1 MANVE
6 IDGVNSKV
14 YTDQVDPKT
23 GTTLTLGTSGDTVS
37 VPSGVTIANSGTA
50 TGFGDSSNF
59 LPIAQPFFINSNM
72 QIYQRGYNFTG
83 VTAATTY
90 SADRWR
96 YETGNIGTYEMNNT
110 QVTAGPAYNDG
121 FRQCARIDCTTA
133 DGSPASS
140 DYLYFGYSAE
150 AQDCLA
156 WKKGTTSA
164 TTMTLSFWV
173 KSNKTG
179 TAQVNL
185 RDMDN
190 GRMVSATY
198 SISSADTWEQIIVT
212 FPMETSNK
220 LNNDNGSGFN
230 FEWWLGAGSNFTSGA
245 APTSWE
251 ATTDADRGVNN
262 LAINDNTANDW
273 SITGIQAE
281 VGSYTSSTIPPYQW
295 ETYAANLLRCQR
307 YFQEI
312 MSGESQN
319 PLCNFVSY
327 ASGVL
332 RGTYILPTQMRA
344 NPTQTDGAALSDF
357 DILGEN
363 TNFAPTAL
371 GAESLTK
378 NSFVVTASSSSSTQG
393 SVYWCRGD
401 AEATYTLDAEL

>member
-1 MANVE
+1 MAT
-6 IDGVNSKV
+6 SKITNLSILDDAV
-14 YTDQVDPKT
+14 RTAGIQDAAVTAAK
-23 GTTLTLGTSGDTVS
+23 TSG
-37 VPSGVTIANSGTA
+37 VPTL
-50 TGFGDSSNF
+50 F
-59 LPIAQPFFINSNM
+59 LPTAQPFFINSNM

-198 SISSADTWEQIIVT
+198 SISSADTWEKIIVT

-220 LNNDNGSGFN
+220 LNNDNGSGFV

-281 VGSYTSSTIPPYQW
+281 VGSYTSSTIPPYKW
-295 ETYAANLLRCQR
+295 EGYGANLLRCQR
-307 YFQEI
+307 YYETQTGFYWFGFQ
-312 MSGESQN
+312 SGTN
-319 PLCNFVSY
+319 VTHDAM
-327 ASGVL
+327 ASCKVEK
-332 RGTYILPTQMRA
+332 RATPSGTYSGSVVNYYPNTGGGNDETNNITAITIGDKNGSTFVGM
-344 NPTQTDGAALSDF
+344 QTEG
-357 DILGEN
+357 G
-363 TNFAPTAL
+363 APTDA
-371 GAESLTK
+371 GYWP
-378 NSFVVTASSSSSTQG
+378 
-393 SVYWCRGD
+393 VYAD
-401 AEATYTLDAEL
+401 ARNAVLNWDAEL